1 MKPSNPEAEKALRL
15 LPEGT
20 PVTVNGIT
28 GKLVFQ
34 FYPEGYQEAVDKM
47 HKYVMGTNPYQDDFD
62 KAVEDAVDHLINVY
76 RRLTEEEEKEDS
88 EFSRKKEY
96 EVPTENDVHF
106 FYRYYDAYEFGI
118 SYIQEEDYNVS
129 PRDIVKPFIK
139 KGESVVCYS
148 YLAEEYKII
157 SKT

>member
-1 MKPSNPEAEKALRL
+1 MIPSNQEAEKALRL

-20 PVTVNGIT
+20 PVTVDGIT

-34 FYPEGYQEAVDKM
+34 FYPEGYQEAVVKM
-47 HKYVMGTNPYQDDFD
+47 HKYVMGTDPYNDDFD
-62 KAVEDAVDHLINVY
+62 QAVEDAVDHLINVY
-76 RRLTEEEEKEDS
+76 RGFTEDEEKEDP

-96 EVPTENDVHF
+96 EVPTENEVHF

-129 PRDIVKPFIK
+129 PRDIGKPFIK
-139 KGESVVCYS
+139 KGETVVCYS
-148 YLAEEYKII
+148 YPAEDYSILK
-157 SKT
+157 